1 MTTTQT
7 ASRQNTANILLVDDN
22 RNGLIVRRSLLEEVG
37 FSVQTASNGEEAL
50 AMFTASEVDVVI
62 TDYRMPRMSGSELI
76 DRIRAHRPAMPI
88 ILLSTVAEP
97 LGLNEQNTRADV
109 VLAKDSREAP
119 RLIREVK
126 RLLNQRAL
134 KKPPASQ
141 RRVSLRAQ
149 RASAV

>member
-7 ASRQNTANILLVDDN
+7 ASRQNTAKILLVDDN

-50 AMFTASEVDVVI
+50 ALFTASEVDVVI

-76 DRIRAHRPAMPI
+76 DRIREHRPAMPI

-97 LGLNEQNTRADV
+97 LGLNEHNTRADV

-126 RLLNQRAL
+126 RLLNQRTQ

-141 RRVSLRAQ
+141 RRVAVRVQ

>member
-7 ASRQNTANILLVDDN
+7 ASRLNTAKVLLVDDN
-22 RNGLIVRRSLLEEVG
+22 RNGLIVRKSLLEEAG

-50 AMFTASEVDVVI
+50 GLFTASQIDVVI

-76 DRIRAHRPAMPI
+76 VRIRQHNPEMRI
-88 ILLSTVAEP
+88 ILLSSVVEP

-109 VLAKDSREAP
+109 VLAKDAKEAS

-126 RLLNQRAL
+126 RLVNQRTQ

-141 RRVSLRAQ
+141 RRVSVRIKRAN
-149 RASAV
+149 